1 MNGYQISIMTLF
13 CPREGVLAIKKDRS
27 RFSYFAPTLI
37 LIWSLFSNIARLFVI
52 HYPLSTVNIEDA
64 NLFQQICSFMLP
76 FLIWVMALYYVTC
89 IFSGEVMLR
98 EVYAATCYALL
109 PFALF
114 TLPIALFTNVLDI
127 SSAGLINSLTVIVRV
142 WVVILVLIGIREMN
156 TYTIPRTMLVTLVSL
171 GAVLFIAVILVLLY
185 VLGAK
190 LFDFLGEIFKEYR
203 LLLFD

>member
-1 MNGYQISIMTLF
+1 MTLF
-13 CPREGVLAIKKDRS
+13 CPTEGFLAIKKDRS
-27 RFSYFAPTLI
+27 KFSYFTPTLI
-37 LIWSLFSNIARLFVI
+37 LVWSLFSNIAQLFVI
-52 HYPLSTVNIEDA
+52 HYPLSTVNLEDA

-76 FLIWVMALYYVTC
+76 FIIWVLALYYATC

-114 TLPIALFTNVLDI
+114 TLPIALFTNALDI
-127 SSAGLINSLTVIVRV
+127 SSAGLISTLTMIVRI
-142 WVVILVLIGIREMN
+142 WVVILVFISIKEMN
-156 TYTIPRTMLVTLVSL
+156 TYTVPHTMLVTLVSL
-171 GAVLFIAVILVLLY
+171 CAVLFIAVIMVLLY

-190 LFDFLGEIFKEYR
+190 LFDFLGELFKEYK